1 MDQVRAV
8 PHSSADHYQTFVRSC
23 YGDVPSELFRRLY
36 LVNAFVKEV
45 YDQDVSRVL
54 HDSLLRELDDVVDAV
69 LGASFPSSMLVDCLC
84 EEPCDW
90 QHGFGQRRSFDSLQ
104 MTRPRKKRQKM
115 EFEVKDR
122 TEEFQDWFL
131 LHSLCRLEHR
141 EPSRTSGDPEE
152 RKWANWIMTVRYASG
167 SRAVNM
173 VRSILLIS
181 IQVDWILQSCGCVRK
196 GVKRFFPEDPSC
208 PALVE
213 DLTRKSEIRRRKTRR
228 IDDDLLTT
236 PTHDSSGCR
245 LSFPPADPPGKFDLS
260 MPYDD
265 LPLQYQ
271 KMYDSIRPFVKGAD
285 DPSKCQGYENGI
297 RQCSY
302 PPVPGSKF
310 CAKCD
315 GPLGVE
321 LAAKR
326 SADHHRRIMVEL
338 QICLRRTWRT
348 LTGGLSSTSG
358 PCSTTERNTR

>member
-1 MDQVRAV
+1 M
-8 PHSSADHYQTFVRSC
+8 
-23 YGDVPSELFRRLY
+23 LRRNGALCC
-36 LVNAFVKEV
+36 
-45 YDQDVSRVL
+45 
-54 HDSLLRELDDVVDAV
+54 LLRPLPWAVVGQSVAV
-69 LGASFPSSMLVDCLC
+69 FAQTLFGAFLGSL
-84 EEPCDW
+84 
-90 QHGFGQRRSFDSLQ
+90 RSRLPPLLTALQ
-104 MTRPRKKRQKM
+104 MPRKIRAKK
-115 EFEVKDR
+115 EPEVKDR

-131 LHSLCRLEHR
+131 LQSPCRLERR
-141 EPSRTSGDPEE
+141 EPSRLSGDPEE
-152 RKWANWIMTVRYASG
+152 RKWANWIKDVRYAS
-167 SRAVNM
+167 
-173 VRSILLIS
+173 SITAANIS
-181 IQVDWILQSCGCVRK
+181 VQVDWILQSCGCVRK

-236 PTHDSSGCR
+236 PTHDSSGRR

-285 DPSKCQGYENGI
+285 DPSKCRGYENGI